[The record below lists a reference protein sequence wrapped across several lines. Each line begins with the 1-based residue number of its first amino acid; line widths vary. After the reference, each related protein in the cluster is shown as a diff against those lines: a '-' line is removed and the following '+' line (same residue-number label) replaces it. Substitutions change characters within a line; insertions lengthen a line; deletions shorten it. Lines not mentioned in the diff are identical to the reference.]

1 MQFGCPLKYYPD
13 SHAIFRYVEKRDTIH
28 RKYEM
33 TEEQAFVQW
42 REVLGDLGIEVSH
55 ALSPQAKGK
64 IERPYRWLQDHLVR
78 TCAREGITRIEEAR
92 EVLYQELNAYNY
104 RRVHSTT
111 KEIPAIRFERA
122 VEEGRSF
129 FRKPGIKAPYES
141 WDDVFCYRYQRV
153 TDGYRRIS
161 WNNLQFAVH
170 ADPRVPV
177 ELRVSFDLKTRMAK
191 IRIWFRERLVGD
203 YKAKAEDIQK
213 VHF

>member
-1 MQFGCPLKYYPD
+1 MRFGCPLKYYPD
-13 SHAIFRYVEKRDTIH
+13 SHSIFRYIEKRDTIH
-28 RKYEM
+28 RKYET

-42 REVLGDLGIEVSH
+42 KEVLGDLGIEVSH

-64 IERPYRWLQDHLVR
+64 VERPYRWLQDHLVR

-92 EVLYQELNAYNY
+92 EVLYRELDDYNY

-111 KEIPAIRFERA
+111 KEIPALRFERA

-129 FRKPGIKAPYES
+129 FRKPAIRAPYES
-141 WDDVFCYRYQRV
+141 WDDIFCYRYQRV
-153 TDGYRRIS
+153 TDAYRRIS
-161 WNNLQFAVH
+161 WNNIPFAVH

-177 ELRVSFDLKTRMAK
+177 ELRVSFNLKTKLAK
-191 IRIWFRERLVGD
+191 VRIWLKERLVGE
-203 YKAKAEDIQK
+203 YSVRAEDIQK